1 MSVEWRGRITL
12 LVDDA
17 RTPIPDTIADIL
29 NAIPDGVL
37 LVDHGGLIVWANIAV
52 GQLLLRI
59 PDHLVGQPLDNI
71 LDDLPEMWP
80 HGIHQA
86 PVRGVCGDGSIVPFS
101 LTTQAHRHG
110 LVVTLRDT
118 TVLRAAERDVLDAMR
133 QVEMANMAKSK
144 FLDHMSHELRTPL
157 NAVLG
162 FSELLLGNFSG
173 DLTDVQRE
181 YVGAI
186 LSSGEHLLRIINDI
200 LDMAKIDAGRYQLN
214 ESDFDLVDLVDSCLP
229 LVRDHA
235 KQGQVDLIRL
245 VVPAKLYADRRA
257 SRQVLLNLLTNA
269 VKFTPPGG
277 RVSVTT
283 RPEANGDLSLVVSD
297 TGVGIPVEALEKV
310 FEPFQQAEVT
320 IARAMQG
327 AGLGLSIS
335 RSLMELQGG
344 GLTLDSSPE
353 RGTVATIRFPALRVL
368 KQDAGTVGN

>member
-1 MSVEWRGRITL
+1 MNEN
-12 LVDDA
+12 A
-17 RTPIPDTIADIL
+17 RTAVPDDTADIL
-29 NAIPDGVL
+29 NAVPEGVL
-37 LVDHGGLIVWANIAV
+37 LADGEGVIVWANNAV
-52 GQLLLRI
+52 GQLLQRTSDALI
-59 PDHLVGQPLDNI
+59 GGPLTDI
-71 LDDLPEMWP
+71 IRDMPEMWR
-80 HGIHQA
+80 HGVHQA
-86 PVRGVCGDGSIVPFS
+86 PVHAVCGDGSLVPFT
-101 LTTQAHRHG
+101 LTTRPHRHG
-110 LVVTLRDT
+110 LVVTVHDT
-118 TVLRAAERDVLDAMR
+118 TLLRAAERDVLDAMR

-181 YVGAI
+181 YVEAI

-214 ESDFDLVDLVDSCLP
+214 ESDFDMVDLVNSCLP

-235 KQGQVDLIRL
+235 KQGQVHLVQA
-245 VVPAKLYADRRA
+245 VVPVTLYADRRA
-257 SRQVLLNLLTNA
+257 TRQVLLNLLTNA

-277 RVSVTT
+277 QVSVTT
-283 RPEANGDLSLVVSD
+283 RQEANGDLSLVVTD
-297 TGVGIPVEALEKV
+297 TGIGIPVEALEKI

-320 IARAMQG
+320 VAQAIQG

-353 RGTVATIRFPALRVL
+353 RGTVAIVRFPALRIL
-368 KQDAGTVGN
+368 KQDAGNAGDRG